1 MKDKVKSSPGPT
13 LEPASF
19 PEEYSTAN
27 SRTRLSAIGTATPEP
42 PLNPAVLLP
51 EL

>member
-19 PEEYSTAN
+19 PEEYSTA
-27 SRTRLSAIGTATPEP
+27 I
-42 PLNPAVLLP
+42 AVP
-51 EL
+51 D